1 MEGNIM
7 LKKLLI
13 PFWLLFV
20 FTILNATN
28 IDLDK
33 IVEVAKKQN
42 KQILIFHHIPGC
54 SYCKAMLTENFKDRA
69 ILQEIDKHFIYVDI
83 FTADKDIVKFRDF
96 RGTHKDFSEYIGAFA
111 YPATIFM
118 DAEGKVIYRSIGYRN
133 IDEYLSEIKY
143 ILTKSYK
150 KMDLESYK
158 TKLEMENF

>member
-1 MEGNIM
+1 M
-7 LKKLLI
+7 LKKLVKPLL
-13 PFWLLFV
+13 LLFI

-33 IVEVAKKQN
+33 IVEVAKNQN

-54 SYCKAMLTENFKDRA
+54 PYCKAMLTENFKDGT
-69 ILQEIDKHFIYVDI
+69 ILKEIDKNFIYVDI
-83 FTADKDIVKFRDF
+83 FTADKDIVKFKDF
-96 RGTHKDFSEYIGAFA
+96 RGTHKDFSAYIGAVA

-133 IDEYLSEIKY
+133 IDEYLPELKY
-143 ILTKSYK
+143 ISTRSYE

-158 TKLEMENF
+158 TKLELEDF